1 MKRIFNSF
9 LKRDDGAVTVDF
21 VVITAAIV
29 IMALG
34 VIVVIVNEGV
44 LQGTLLAQ
52 LVGTFLRS

>member
-1 MKRIFNSF
+1 MKRILNSF